1 MPHKEMRIG
10 GGCETEK
17 TSDRLEKAGQ
27 GSYSRPREE
36 KTPWMLRSQ
45 I

>member
-10 GGCETEK
+10 GVCETEK
-17 TSDRLEKAGQ
+17 TSDRLDAGQ